1 MRLVD
6 TDVLIDIQRR
16 YPPAIAWFA
25 ALDEVPGVP
34 GFVVMELFQ
43 DAPDARRVREVELL
57 VAPLRIVWPG
67 ESDCQRALNDFRTL
81 HLAHG
86 LGLLDALIGATAI
99 GLGASLV
106 TFNVRHFRPI
116 AGLITE
122 QPYEK

>member
-16 YPPAIAWFA
+16 YQPAVAWFA
-25 ALDEVPGVP
+25 SLDDVPGVP

-43 DAPDARRVREVELL
+43 DAQDSQRIREVDLL
-57 VAPLRIVWPG
+57 VAPLEIVWPSA
-67 ESDCQRALNDFRTL
+67 SDCQRALTDFRTL
-81 HLAHG
+81 HLSHG
-86 LGLLDALIGATAI
+86 LGLLDALIGATA
-99 GLGASLV
+99 LGHRASLV

-116 AGLITE
+116 TGLVTE